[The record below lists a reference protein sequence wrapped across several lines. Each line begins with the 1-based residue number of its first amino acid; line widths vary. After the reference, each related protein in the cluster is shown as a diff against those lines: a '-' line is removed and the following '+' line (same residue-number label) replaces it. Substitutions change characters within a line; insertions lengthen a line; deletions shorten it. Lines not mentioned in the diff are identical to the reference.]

1 MDAKLIFL
9 KMLIIVE
16 AAYFNVIF
24 QMQLLFVVMEDVKLV
39 NAIQVFSIVMKI
51 IVELVVTNAIYLKQI
66 VYVKVGYVK

>member
-1 MDAKLIFL
+1 
-9 KMLIIVE
+9 MLIIVE

-51 IVELVVTNAIYLKQI
+51 H
-66 VYVKVGYVK
+66 